1 MSIELAKKIAWT
13 VLLQKGNDFNQT
25 RQQVKGFYARGR
37 PICDREMLDE
47 VKALPPIHTMIH
59 NHTMIPTFEDKF
71 SDWIIDNM
79 FNNIKGLESY
89 QPDISQGATQSFDS
103 FYIKHGHKKIK
114 MFFGEYLYHIVVRQ
128 KLNMPYDFIKS
139 YDELQEG
146 DALVISV
153 PFCDTG
159 NIDFDLDKIFKHCDT
174 MNIPVLLDCAYFPIA
189 YNIEIDLNYECID
202 TVCFSLSKL
211 FPIAH
216 ARVGM
221 RYTKKGFEDG
231 QRLHSNI
238 NYDNRISAGIGL
250 HFIDKFR
257 SDHVVEKYIL
267 AHKKFIKAFGLKPS
281 NTILFADGDDTWIEY
296 GRHDILKAYG
306 LEDDWKQYHNRLCF
320 TELYENLSIA
330 EEVINVYN

>member
-13 VLLQKGNDFNQT
+13 VLLKKGNDFNQT

-37 PICDREMLDE
+37 PICDKEMLDE

-71 SDWIIDNM
+71 SHWIIDNM

-128 KLNMPYDFIKS
+128 KLNMPYDFITS

-159 NIDFDLDKIFKHCDT
+159 NVKDAVIDSGVCDSASR
-174 MNIPVLLDCAYFPIA
+174 PHAFPP
-189 YNIEIDLNYECID
+189 YPLRHTIE
-202 TVCFSLSKL
+202 TGS
-211 FPIAH
+211 
-216 ARVGM
+216 
-221 RYTKKGFEDG
+221 
-231 QRLHSNI
+231 
-238 NYDNRISAGIGL
+238 
-250 HFIDKFR
+250 
-257 SDHVVEKYIL
+257 
-267 AHKKFIKAFGLKPS
+267 
-281 NTILFADGDDTWIEY
+281 EY
-296 GRHDILKAYG
+296 GASG
-306 LEDDWKQYHNRLCF
+306 GSQ
-320 TELYENLSIA
+320 S
-330 EEVINVYN
+330 VIPRRVM